1 MPLIAGSKFASHFL
15 FHFLH
20 HLSHFLIA
28 DSIGEDAQVG
38 HIGLCQ
44 VFIAAERGTA
54 NPTVGRSPRSFLP
67 PPLLFSPFSL
77 SVPEYFLLLWLNL
90 TDY

>member
-44 VFIAAERGTA
+44 VFITAEWGTA
-54 NPTVGRSPRSFLP
+54 NPTVGWSTAKDLCQDGHVVIATDELAVKVQFAPVS
-67 PPLLFSPFSL
+67 LLA
-77 SVPEYFLLLWLNL
+77 V
-90 TDY
+90 